1 MNIFD
6 KFPYIVIEG
15 PIGSGKSTLAKIL
28 ADRFSVHF
36 LSEKSEKNPFL
47 PKFYEDMKRYALST
61 QLFFLFQRADQI
73 QKISQKDMFKES
85 IIADF
90 FLEKDPIFAKIN
102 LDEEE
107 FKLYHQIFS
116 HLQLKAPK
124 PDLIIY
130 IQTSVETLE
139 KRIKERNI
147 DFEIDISTRYLEAI
161 AESYSEFFHSYDYSP
176 VLILN
181 NESLDI
187 LKDKNAI
194 DLLIKRIMNI
204 KSNREFF
211 NPQLV

>member
-73 QKISQKDMFKES
+73 QKISQKDMFKKS

-211 NPQLV
+211 NPQLI

>member
-73 QKISQKDMFKES
+73 QKISQKDMFKKS

-147 DFEIDISTRYLEAI
+147 DFEIDISTRYLETI

-176 VLILN
+176 LLILN

-211 NPQLV
+211 NPQLI

>member
-73 QKISQKDMFKES
+73 QKISQKDMFKKS

-90 FLEKDPIFAKIN
+90 FLDKDPIFAKIN

-147 DFEIDISTRYLEAI
+147 DFEIDISTRYLETI

-211 NPQLV
+211 NPQLI

>member
-36 LSEKSEKNPFL
+36 LSEKAEKNPFL

-73 QKISQKDMFKES
+73 QKISQKDMFKKS

-130 IQTSVETLE
+130 IQTSVETLD

-161 AESYSEFFHSYDYSP
+161 AESYSQFFHSYDYSP

-181 NESLDI
+181 NENLDI

-194 DLLIKRIMNI
+194 DLLIQRIMNI

>member
-6 KFPYIVIEG
+6 RFPYIVIEG
-15 PIGSGKSTLAKIL
+15 PIGSGKSSLAKIL

-73 QKISQKDMFKES
+73 QKISQKDMFKKS

-147 DFEIDISTRYLEAI
+147 DFEIDISTGYLEAI
-161 AESYSEFFHSYDYSP
+161 AESYSQFFHSYDYSP

-181 NESLDI
+181 NENLDI

-211 NPQLV
+211 NPQLI

>member
-47 PKFYEDMKRYALST
+47 PKFYEDMKRYAIST

-147 DFEIDISTRYLEAI
+147 DFEIDISTRYLETI

-211 NPQLV
+211 NPQLI

>member
-36 LSEKSEKNPFL
+36 LSEKAEKNPFL

-130 IQTSVETLE
+130 IQPSVETLE

-147 DFEIDISTRYLEAI
+147 DFEIDISTGYLEAI
-161 AESYSEFFHSYDYSP
+161 AESYSQFFHSYDYSP

-181 NESLDI
+181 NENLDI

>member
-147 DFEIDISTRYLEAI
+147 DFEIDISTRYLETI

-181 NESLDI
+181 NENLDI

-211 NPQLV
+211 NPQLI

>member
-36 LSEKSEKNPFL
+36 LSEKAEKNPFL

-73 QKISQKDMFKES
+73 QKILQKDMFKES

-147 DFEIDISTRYLEAI
+147 DFEIDISTGYLEAI
-161 AESYSEFFHSYDYSP
+161 AESYSQFFHSYDYSP
-176 VLILN
+176 VLIFN
-181 NESLDI
+181 NENLDI

-194 DLLIKRIMNI
+194 DLLIKRIINI

>member
-36 LSEKSEKNPFL
+36 LSEKAETNPFL

-147 DFEIDISTRYLEAI
+147 DFEIDISTGYLEAI
-161 AESYSEFFHSYDYSP
+161 AESYSQFFHSYDYSP

-181 NESLDI
+181 NENLDI

-194 DLLIKRIMNI
+194 DLLIKRIMSI

>member
-6 KFPYIVIEG
+6 RFPYIVIEG

-130 IQTSVETLE
+130 IQTSVETLD

-147 DFEIDISTRYLEAI
+147 DFEIDISTGYLEAI
-161 AESYSEFFHSYDYSP
+161 AESYSQFFHSYDYSP

-211 NPQLV
+211 NPQLI

>member
-28 ADRFSVHF
+28 ADRFAVHF
-36 LSEKSEKNPFL
+36 LSEKAEKNPFL

-130 IQTSVETLE
+130 IQTSVETLD

-147 DFEIDISTRYLEAI
+147 DFEIDISTGYLEAI
-161 AESYSEFFHSYDYSP
+161 AESYSQFFHSYDYSP

-181 NESLDI
+181 NENLDI

>member
-139 KRIKERNI
+139 TRIKERNI

-211 NPQLV
+211 NPQLI

>member
-73 QKISQKDMFKES
+73 AKISQKDMFKES

-107 FKLYHQIFS
+107 FKLYHQVFS

-139 KRIKERNI
+139 KRVKERNI

-194 DLLIKRIMNI
+194 DLLIKRIMSI

-211 NPQLV
+211 NPQLI

>member
-6 KFPYIVIEG
+6 RFPYIVIEG
-15 PIGSGKSTLAKIL
+15 PIGSGKSSLAKIL

-147 DFEIDISTRYLEAI
+147 DFEIDISTRYLETI

-176 VLILN
+176 LLILN

-211 NPQLV
+211 NPQLI

>member
-36 LSEKSEKNPFL
+36 LSEKAEKNPFL

-130 IQTSVETLE
+130 IQTSVETLD

-211 NPQLV
+211 NPQLL

>member
-36 LSEKSEKNPFL
+36 LSERAEKNPFL

-147 DFEIDISTRYLEAI
+147 DFEIDISIGYLEAI
-161 AESYSEFFHSYDYSP
+161 AESYSQFFHSYDYSP

-181 NESLDI
+181 NENLDI

>member
-6 KFPYIVIEG
+6 KFPYIVVEG

-28 ADRFSVHF
+28 ADRFSVNF
-36 LSEKSEKNPFL
+36 LSEKAEKNPFL
-47 PKFYEDMKRYALST
+47 PKFYEDMKRHALST

-73 QKISQKDMFKES
+73 KKIGQKDKFKES
-85 IIADF
+85 TIADF

-102 LDEEE
+102 LDAEE
-107 FKLYHQIFS
+107 FNLYHQIFS
-116 HLQLKAPK
+116 YLQLKAPK

-130 IQTSVETLE
+130 IQTSIETLE
-139 KRIKERNI
+139 KRIKERSI
-147 DFEIDISTRYLEAI
+147 DFEMNISTEYLENI
-161 AESYSEFFHSYDYSP
+161 AESYSQFFHDYDHSP

-181 NESLDI
+181 NENLNI

-194 DLLIKRIMNI
+194 DLLVERIMNI

-211 NPQLV
+211 NPQFL

>member
-36 LSEKSEKNPFL
+36 LSEKAEKNPFL
-47 PKFYEDMKRYALST
+47 PKFYEDMRRYALST

-124 PDLIIY
+124 PNLIIY

-147 DFEIDISTRYLEAI
+147 DFEIDISTGYLEAI
-161 AESYSEFFHSYDYSP
+161 AESYSQFFHSYDYSP

-181 NESLDI
+181 NENLDI

>member
-6 KFPYIVIEG
+6 RFPYIVVEG

-28 ADRFSVHF
+28 ADRFGVNF
-36 LSEKSEKNPFL
+36 ISEKAEKNPFL

-85 IIADF
+85 TIADF

-107 FKLYHQIFS
+107 FNLYHQIFS

-130 IQTSVETLE
+130 IQTSIETLE
-139 KRIKERNI
+139 KRIKDRSI
-147 DFEIDISTRYLEAI
+147 DFEMDISTEYLEAI
-161 AESYSEFFHSYDYSP
+161 SESYSQFFHSYDRSP
-176 VLILN
+176 VLIIN
-181 NESLDI
+181 NENLNI

-194 DLLIKRIMNI
+194 DLLISRIMNI

-211 NPQLV
+211 NPQLL

>member
-36 LSEKSEKNPFL
+36 LSEKAEKNPFL

-73 QKISQKDMFKES
+73 QKISQKDMFKKS

-130 IQTSVETLE
+130 IQTSVETLD

-147 DFEIDISTRYLEAI
+147 DFEIDFSTGYLEAI
-161 AESYSEFFHSYDYSP
+161 AESYSQFFHSYDYSP

-181 NESLDI
+181 NENLDI

-194 DLLIKRIMNI
+194 DLLIQRIMNI

>member
-36 LSEKSEKNPFL
+36 LSEKAEKNPFL

-73 QKISQKDMFKES
+73 QKILQKDMFKES

-147 DFEIDISTRYLEAI
+147 DFEIDISTGYLEAI
-161 AESYSEFFHSYDYSP
+161 AESYSQFFHSYDYSP

-181 NESLDI
+181 NENLDI

-194 DLLIKRIMNI
+194 DLLIKRIINI

>member
-6 KFPYIVIEG
+6 KFPYIVVEG

-28 ADRFSVHF
+28 ADRFLVNL
-36 LSEKSEKNPFL
+36 LSEKAEKNPFL

-73 QKISQKDMFKES
+73 KKISQKDMFKKS

-107 FKLYHQIFS
+107 FNLYHQIFS

-147 DFEIDISTRYLEAI
+147 DFEMDISTKYLETI
-161 AESYSEFFHSYDYSP
+161 AESYSQYFHSYNHSP

-181 NESLDI
+181 NENLNI

-194 DLLIKRIMNI
+194 DLLIERIMGI

-211 NPQLV
+211 NPQLL

>member
-6 KFPYIVIEG
+6 RFPYIVIEG

-147 DFEIDISTRYLEAI
+147 DFEIDISTRYLETI

-176 VLILN
+176 LLILN

-211 NPQLV
+211 NPQLI

>member
-161 AESYSEFFHSYDYSP
+161 AESYSQFFHSYDYSP

>member
-73 QKISQKDMFKES
+73 QKISQKDMFKKS

-147 DFEIDISTRYLEAI
+147 DFEIDISTRYLETI

-211 NPQLV
+211 NPQLI

>member
-36 LSEKSEKNPFL
+36 LSEKAEKNPFL

-73 QKISQKDMFKES
+73 QKISQKDMFKKS

-130 IQTSVETLE
+130 IQTSVETLD

-147 DFEIDISTRYLEAI
+147 DFEIDISTGYLEAI
-161 AESYSEFFHSYDYSP
+161 AESYSQFFHSYDYSP

-181 NESLDI
+181 NENLDI

-194 DLLIKRIMNI
+194 DLLIQRIMNI

>member
-28 ADRFSVHF
+28 ADRFSVRF
-36 LSEKSEKNPFL
+36 LSEKAEKNPFL

-147 DFEIDISTRYLEAI
+147 DFEIDISTGYLEAI
-161 AESYSEFFHSYDYSP
+161 AESYSQFFHGYDYSP

-181 NESLDI
+181 NENLDI

-194 DLLIKRIMNI
+194 DLLIKRIMII

>member
-6 KFPYIVIEG
+6 KFPYIVVEG

-28 ADRFSVHF
+28 ADRFLVNF
-36 LSEKSEKNPFL
+36 LSEKAEKNPFL

-73 QKISQKDMFKES
+73 KKISQNDMFKKS

-107 FKLYHQIFS
+107 FNLYHQIFS

-130 IQTSVETLE
+130 IQTSIETLE

-147 DFEIDISTRYLEAI
+147 DFEMDISTKYLEKI
-161 AESYSEFFHSYDYSP
+161 AESYSQYFHSYNYSP

-181 NESLDI
+181 NENLNI

-194 DLLIKRIMNI
+194 DILIQRIIGI

-211 NPQLV
+211 NPQLL

>member
-176 VLILN
+176 LLILN

-211 NPQLV
+211 NPQLI

>member
-1 MNIFD
+1 MNIFK
-6 KFPYIVIEG
+6 KFPYIVVEG

-28 ADRFSVHF
+28 ADRFSVNF
-36 LSEKSEKNPFL
+36 LSEKAEKNPFL
-47 PKFYEDMKRYALST
+47 PKFYENMKRYALST

-73 QKISQKDMFKES
+73 KKIRQKDTFKEP

-107 FKLYHQIFS
+107 FNLYHQIFS

-130 IQTSVETLE
+130 IQTSIETLK

-147 DFEIDISTRYLEAI
+147 DFEMDISTEYLEKI
-161 AESYSEFFHSYDYSP
+161 AESYSQYFHSYNYSP

-181 NESLDI
+181 NENLNI
-187 LKDKNAI
+187 LKNKNAI
-194 DLLIKRIMNI
+194 DLLIERIMNI

-211 NPQLV
+211 NPQLL

>member
-6 KFPYIVIEG
+6 KFPYIVVEG

-28 ADRFSVHF
+28 ADRFSVNF
-36 LSEKSEKNPFL
+36 LSEKAEKNPFL
-47 PKFYEDMKRYALST
+47 PKFYEDIRRYALST

-73 QKISQKDMFKES
+73 KKIGQKDMFKES
-85 IIADF
+85 TIADF

-107 FKLYHQIFS
+107 FNLYHQIYS
-116 HLQLKAPK
+116 HLQLKAPR

-130 IQTSVETLE
+130 IQTSIETLE

-147 DFEIDISTRYLEAI
+147 DFEINISTEYLEKI
-161 AESYSEFFHSYDYSP
+161 AESYSQFFHSYDHSP
-176 VLILN
+176 ILILN
-181 NESLDI
+181 NENLNI
-187 LKDKNAI
+187 LEDKNAI
-194 DLLIKRIMNI
+194 DLLIERIMNI

-211 NPQLV
+211 NPQLL

>member
-6 KFPYIVIEG
+6 RFPYIVIEG
-15 PIGSGKSTLAKIL
+15 PIGSGKSSLAKIL

-147 DFEIDISTRYLEAI
+147 DFEIDISTRYLETI

-211 NPQLV
+211 NPQLI